1 MPTTAL
7 PTSVPSQPPTA
18 TPTLPPGE
26 TYPPTEGP
34 TALPTSAPTQAP
46 TYRNRVVC
54 PPDAL
59 GVIASDHKTNG
70 GSPVFWAPASA
81 VRYDG
86 TDSSAEVACSH
97 TSGQRYPAGSTTVT
111 CSITGDS
118 SCSFLVSLP
127 LAEYRFNEEPLGTPA
142 ANVPIAR
149 DRAGSLD
156 LYAANGAAIATDPV
170 LGAPALFLNNV
181 YDSGATPASARQF
194 ASSRLADSFAN
205 LTTKTMVVLAR
216 PLWSASIN
224 AGLGQLS
231 GGACRAELRQRF
243 RGYGFTCPA
252 CADAGL
258 LSVQSPSGDY
268 DSLISGDETIL
279 DPSWQTYPPTYA

>member
-1 MPTTAL
+1 MAPTTAL
-7 PTSVPSQPPTA
+7 PTSTPSQPPTA

-26 TYPPTEGP
+26 TYPPTLAP
-34 TALPTSAPTQAP
+34 TALPSSAPTQAP
-46 TYRNRVVC
+46 THRNRVVC
-54 PPDAL
+54 PADAL
-59 GVIASDHKTNG
+59 GVIDTHHKTLG
-70 GSPVFWAPASA
+70 GSPVFWPPATA

-86 TDSSAEVACSH
+86 TDSSSEVACSH

-111 CSITGDS
+111 CSIAGDS

-170 LGAPALFLNNV
+170 LGAPALFLENI
-181 YDSGATPASARQF
+181 YDGGVTPASARHY
-194 ASSRLADSFAN
+194 ASTRLSDTVAN
-205 LTTKTMVVLAR
+205 LSTKTMVVLAR

-224 AGLGQLS
+224 SGLGQLS
-231 GGACRAELRQRF
+231 GGACAAGRALAM
-243 RGYGFTCPA
+243 RGEGHP
-252 CADAGL
+252 
-258 LSVQSPSGDY
+258 
-268 DSLISGDETIL
+268 
-279 DPSWQTYPPTYA
+279 